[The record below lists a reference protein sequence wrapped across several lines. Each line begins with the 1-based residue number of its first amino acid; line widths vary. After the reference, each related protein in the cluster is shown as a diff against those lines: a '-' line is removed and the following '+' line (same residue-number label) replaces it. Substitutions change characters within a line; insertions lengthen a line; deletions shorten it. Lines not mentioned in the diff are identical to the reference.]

1 MKLRFEKNK
10 DGEIIVKVDEK
21 TFSTKDYIEMIKEIK
36 NEKKIDAEFGSDITE
51 EEEISVKSMLE
62 SINNIEE
69 ADYQETNSVDESVG
83 EDEEE
88 INPDDIPF

>member
-36 NEKKIDAEFGSDITE
+36 NEKKIDADFGSDITE